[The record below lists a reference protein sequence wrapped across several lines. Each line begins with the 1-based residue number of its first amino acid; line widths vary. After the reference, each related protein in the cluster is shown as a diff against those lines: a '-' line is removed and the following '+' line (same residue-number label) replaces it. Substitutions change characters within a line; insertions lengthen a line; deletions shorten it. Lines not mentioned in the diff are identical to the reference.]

1 MFVKCCKNLH
11 DKNTTQTNICIEK
24 EQGIAPTFTKPLKI
38 EITQVEEDKSKAIVT
53 CQVTGS
59 PKPSVK
65 WFKGIEEVVPTES
78 VQTFYDETTGEAILE
93 VYNPQVNEPLVYSI
107 QAENPFGKA
116 VGNANILREIQEP
129 EETREI
135 LKPPKVTPLTAE
147 TVRTGGTLTF
157 KSKYQGIPRPE
168 IKWLRN
174 GREIIV
180 NEDVTIDTTEDT
192 TTITVIN
199 MTRKRAGKYEVCA
212 KNKVGEAKASGS
224 VMVTDT
230 TETEKIVAPRFIQ
243 PLEPRFITENEV
255 CIVEAI
261 VESEPL
267 SSFQWFIHNELVV
280 PSEDVRVI
288 TQENKSILLI
298 ESFQKKFSGPFMC
311 RAENV
316 GGSVTSTATIQLLE
330 DTQFEE
336 TQEFTSPRFIEQLE
350 PVNVM
355 DGEKLIL
362 TCQVEG
368 FPTPK
373 VQWYRNNEKVTETK
387 DLTMYQDTQ
396 GLCVLSVQEVFPEDE
411 GQYACQA
418 VNKVGEAITSTTVN
432 VEGIWFHVSLTL
444 PKTDNISFKNC

>member
-1 MFVKCCKNLH
+1 MCKNVVQNLH
-11 DKNTTQTNICIEK
+11 DKYTTQTNICIEK
-24 EQGIAPTFTKPLKI
+24 EQGIAPTFTRPLKI
-38 EITQVEEDKSKAIVT
+38 EFTQVEEDKSKATVT

-59 PKPSVK
+59 PKPNVK
-65 WFKGIEEVVPTES
+65 WFKGVEEVVPTEAI
-78 VQTFYDETTGEAILE
+78 QTFYDETTGEAILE
-93 VYNPQVNEPLVYSI
+93 VYNPEVNEPLVYSI

-135 LKPPKVTPLTAE
+135 LKGPKVTPLTAE
-147 TVRTGGTLTF
+147 IIRTGGTLTF
-157 KSKYQGIPRPE
+157 TSKYEGIPRPE

-180 NEDVTIDTTEDT
+180 NEDVTIETTEDT

-199 MTRKRAGKYEVCA
+199 MSRKRTGKYEVCA

-230 TETEKIVAPRFIQ
+230 VEKEKIVPPRFIQ
-243 PLEPRFITENEV
+243 PLEPRFIPENEV

-261 VESEPL
+261 VASEPL
-267 SSFQWFIHNELVV
+267 SSFQWFIHNEAVV
-280 PSEDVRVI
+280 SSEEVRVM
-288 TQENKSILLI
+288 TQDNKSILLI
-298 ESFQKKFSGPFMC
+298 ESFSKKFSGPFMC

-336 TQEFTSPRFIEQLE
+336 AQEFTSPRFVEQLE
-350 PVNVM
+350 PVCVM

-373 VQWYRNNEKVTETK
+373 VEWYRNEEKVVENK
-387 DLTMYQDTQ
+387 DITIYQDTQ
-396 GLCVLSVQEVFPEDE
+396 GVCVLTVQEVFPEDE
-411 GQYACQA
+411 GQYTCQA
-418 VNKVGEAITSTTVN
+418 VNKVGEAITTTTVN
-432 VEGIWFHVSLTL
+432 VEGISFHVSLTL
-444 PKTDNISFKNC
+444 YI